1 MKLEK
6 NDIII
11 ITLISVI
18 FFSVTSWNLGLKRT
32 PITYWSTKKATVSIT
47 FDTVRFVN
55 SLYFLVSS
63 EDSIRVNIS
72 AWESGEWIN
81 LGLLNNSGY
90 YQWFN
95 FEVKTT
101 TDKIEL
107 NFDNNAGDVYE
118 IIAIDEL
125 NNRINFTQIQSPNSN
140 DQNISNLIDE
150 QKYFENPPTFQSET
164 YFDEIYYV
172 RTAQEYL
179 SLREPTEWTHPPLG
193 KLIIAAGIQLFSF
206 SPFGWRLPGVIFST
220 LMIPIIY
227 IFGLMMFKTRFAATL
242 SAYLI
247 AFDFMHFTMGRI
259 STIDTYLVYF
269 MLVSSFFF
277 YLNFETMHMK
287 SKPNFKFIFLGI
299 LFFYL
304 AFSVKWTAVYG
315 LIGQLILILSAAFT
329 GSLGSMK
336 DLITTFKSFLKPLL
350 VILSFLLV
358 GSSVYFAT
366 FIPYTMIGHDLKDI
380 YNVQWAMF
388 SYHSELKATHPF
400 SSDWWSWP
408 AIMKPLWLYNK
419 QLPLGEVSTITAMGN
434 PMIWWFGLPI
444 ILLAL
449 WRGIKNKEWSLL
461 FIGVIYMFQW
471 FPYAFISRS
480 LFIYHYYPNVP
491 ILALATAGIMSRS
504 WTNPNEK
511 KYVIT
516 FIVAVAAF
524 FVIFYPVISGFPIP
538 IWYKEHLRLFGGWV
552 F

>member
-18 FFSVTSWNLGLKRT
+18 FFSVSSWNLGLKRT
-32 PITYWSTKKATVSIT
+32 PITYWSTQKTTLLIT

-277 YLNFETMHMK
+277 Y
-287 SKPNFKFIFLGI
+287 
-299 LFFYL
+299 
-304 AFSVKWTAVYG
+304 
-315 LIGQLILILSAAFT
+315 
-329 GSLGSMK
+329 
-336 DLITTFKSFLKPLL
+336 
-350 VILSFLLV
+350 
-358 GSSVYFAT
+358 
-366 FIPYTMIGHDLKDI
+366 
-380 YNVQWAMF
+380 
-388 SYHSELKATHPF
+388 
-400 SSDWWSWP
+400 
-408 AIMKPLWLYNK
+408 
-419 QLPLGEVSTITAMGN
+419 
-434 PMIWWFGLPI
+434 
-444 ILLAL
+444 
-449 WRGIKNKEWSLL
+449 
-461 FIGVIYMFQW
+461 
-471 FPYAFISRS
+471 
-480 LFIYHYYPNVP
+480 
-491 ILALATAGIMSRS
+491 
-504 WTNPNEK
+504 
-511 KYVIT
+511 
-516 FIVAVAAF
+516 
-524 FVIFYPVISGFPIP
+524 
-538 IWYKEHLRLFGGWV
+538 
-552 F
+552 